1 MSRAP
6 SPTFSER
13 RSYWELLQIKV
24 AVAASLLTLVGLL
37 CVGGWTV
44 WVTHYVKQDSQMSA
58 LLLKE
63 MQMKTELSA
72 HVGATL
78 ATRLMPFEGGAR
90 LLEVGVTLS
99 NSGNDIAR
107 LNLGSRVLSI
117 VKVERFEAG
126 LPVYGVAWDVAAA
139 RYDGM
144 SSTLVV
150 FPYLDIGPS
159 ESYELKYVV
168 KLDEPGLYLVRFLS
182 RMKSDPIERHKLKM
196 NTPSIIEYSAG
207 ADAYVTVPKAV
218 E

>member
-1 MSRAP
+1 MTRTS
-6 SPTFSER
+6 SKKNSQR
-13 RSYWELLQIKV
+13 RSHWELLQIKV
-24 AVAASLLTLVGLL
+24 GVVASLLSLVGLL

-44 WVTHYVKQDSQMSA
+44 WVTYYVKQDSQMSA
-58 LLLKE
+58 LLIKE
-63 MQMKTELSA
+63 LQLKTELSA

-78 ATRLMPFEGGAR
+78 ATQLKPTEGGSS

-107 LNLGSRVLSI
+107 LNLDRRVLSI
-117 VKVERFEAG
+117 IKVQRFEAG
-126 LPVYGVAWDVAAA
+126 LPVYGPAWDVATA

-144 SSTLVV
+144 SSTLLV

-182 RMKSDPIERHKLKM
+182 RMKSDHIERHKLKM
-196 NTPSIIEYSAG
+196 STPSIIEYSTG
-207 ADAYVTVPKAV
+207 ADAFITVPKGA
-218 E
+218 